1 MTALPNR
8 PLMSEEEYLKLDR
21 NSTDVRYEYYNGH
34 VRMLARG
41 SIDHATIGAN
51 VISILRGLL
60 RGSPC
65 RVLTSDA
72 RVRLPAKLVYPDVSV
87 SCDERDRGRIDI
99 VQYPRLIVEVLSPAT
114 EGFDRGQK
122 LAYYRECPTIQEY
135 MLVDSLRPVIEVF
148 KREKSNF
155 WMYHAFA
162 MGEDVELASIDV
174 HFPVKAVYEDIT
186 FPPDNEKIFE

>member
-8 PLMSEEEYLKLDR
+8 PLMSEEEYLELDR
-21 NSTDVRYEYYNGH
+21 NSVDVRYEYYNGH
-34 VRMLARG
+34 VRMLAGG

-60 RGSPC
+60 RGSSC

-99 VQYPRLIVEVLSPAT
+99 VQYPRLIVEVLSPST
-114 EGFDRGQK
+114 EAFDRGQK
-122 LAYYRECPTIQEY
+122 FAYYRECTTIQEY
-135 MLVDSLRPVIEVF
+135 VLIDSQRPAVEVF
-148 KREKSNF
+148 KRERNSF
-155 WMYHAFA
+155 WTYHAFEP
-162 MGEDVELASIDV
+162 GEDVELASIDV
-174 HFPVKAVYEDIT
+174 RFPVDAVYEDIN
-186 FPPDNEKIFE
+186 FPLDNGEISE